1 MAEGP
6 YVAAARRDD
15 GSVPPVDLIA
25 AFERGIADLKGALAG
40 MPAGEWAARPIP
52 GQWSTLEVVAHLVST
67 EIYFSDRVER
77 TIALERPLLMG
88 VDERPYPA
96 RLNFEAYDMEEQL
109 ALFEALRRHI
119 TRVLRLQSE
128 ESWVR
133 TAVHSELGL
142 VTLRQLVLLMTGHVA
157 HHLGF
162 IAAKRRVLEG
172 ADT

>member
-6 YVAAARRDD
+6 YVTAARNDD
-15 GSVPPVDLIA
+15 GSVPPTELIS
-25 AFERGIADLKGALAG
+25 AFERGVADLRAAVAG
-40 MPAGEWAARPIP
+40 MSAEEGRARPIP

-96 RLNFEAYDMEEQL
+96 RLNFQAYDMEEQL
-109 ALFEALRRHI
+109 ALFESLRRHLA
-119 TRVLRLQSE
+119 RVLRLQPA
-128 ESWVR
+128 ESWTR

-162 IAAKRRVLEG
+162 IAAKRRALRG
-172 ADT
+172 ADA